1 MRWRRL
7 LATALDDLS
16 VLGRGQRALRATA
29 LAAALVA
36 GLCGAVAGSPA
47 PTALLVLLA
56 AAIWCA
62 ISPDSHAGDYEQA
75 LRAGLQAALTAGQRV
90 LAAGERALDAV
101 QAAVEM
107 LEDDPLFNAGRGAV
121 LTLDGAAELDA
132 AIMEGT
138 TLRAGAVALVRTAK
152 HPIRLARCV
161 LERLPHVFLDGDGA
175 DAYAAEAG
183 VERVNN
189 EYFITAERRAQL
201 EALLQRLEEQ
211 RRLASQAAGQARQ
224 DALKSIDDTRQKL
237 EAAQA
242 KQQALVNTQIS
253 EVKQSTDSKLTAVNT
268 DITGV
273 KTDVASTKSELEK
286 TIADLKATTGDLNV
300 QSGLIATNG
309 KELAALK
316 ALGERNYFEFKIG
329 KSKEPQKVG
338 DVLVQLKKTDPK
350 RNKFTIELTADDK
363 RVEKKDRTINEP
375 LQFYVSKARQ
385 PYEIVVNQVNKNEI
399 AGYLATP
406 KVQQSRN

>member
-1 MRWRRL
+1 MQL
-7 LATALDDLS
+7 KN
-16 VLGRGQRALRATA
+16 
-29 LAAALVA
+29 
-36 GLCGAVAGSPA
+36 P
-47 PTALLVLLA
+47 ALL
-56 AAIWCA
+56 
-62 ISPDSHAGDYEQA
+62 
-75 LRAGLQAALTAGQRV
+75 
-90 LAAGERALDAV
+90 
-101 QAAVEM
+101 
-107 LEDDPLFNAGRGAV
+107 
-121 LTLDGAAELDA
+121 
-132 AIMEGT
+132 
-138 TLRAGAVALVRTAK
+138 
-152 HPIRLARCV
+152 
-161 LERLPHVFLDGDGA
+161 
-175 DAYAAEAG
+175 
-183 VERVNN
+183 
-189 EYFITAERRAQL
+189 
-201 EALLQRLEEQ
+201 
-211 RRLASQAAGQARQ
+211 
-224 DALKSIDDTRQKL
+224 
-237 EAAQA
+237 